1 MKSTLCTLKRY
12 LKYGKKLKKLI
23 CKDFDFQL
31 IQKDRYMK
39 KNKMKQ

>member
-1 MKSTLCTLKRY
+1 MKSILCTLNRY

-23 CKDFDFQL
+23 WKDFDFQL